1 MKACSL
7 AHLNVP
13 TIDIIKEM
21 GHEKKTNEDNYLEY
35 LSFAKAKQ
43 IYGDSLTVEV
53 SDRLKYELKII
64 KHRGAS
70 GYFLFLQ
77 DVVNTAQSKFGVWI
91 GPGRGSAAGCL
102 LCYCL
107 GITKI
112 DPLRHDLLFERFLNP
127 DGITFPDI
135 DIDTEIGGR
144 ERIMSW
150 LEQKY
155 GKECCAHIAKGKE
168 CLHLCGVVVANKP
181 IANLAPISTL
191 SVKVPSGS
199 QTTLNC
205 VQYDD
210 IESSGLIKYDFI
222 GLDTLTQM
230 KEICELIKIKGGKDI
245 DIEKIPID
253 DNRTMILF
261 QNGQTDDIFLF
272 SSNDMKKYLQ
282 EFKPTSFEDLVILN
296 CLYRP
301 GSMDDIAAVI
311 KHKKSENPIEYIIPC
326 IDSVLNKTYGIIV
339 YQEQIMMLSRLIANF
354 NKSESALLRMAI
366 GMFKK
371 EMLPALKNQFIR
383 GGTKNGYKKTA
394 LEKLWNEIESKG
406 RYVFNKS
413 HSVCYTW
420 LAYQMA
426 YLKANYSKE
435 FVQVMEKYHS

>member
-1 MKACSL
+1 MKTCQIT
-7 AHLNVP
+7 HLNVP
-13 TIDIIKEM
+13 IIDVIKEM
-21 GHEKKTNEDNYLEY
+21 GGERKQNEDYYLEN
-35 LSFAKAKQ
+35 LCFAKAKQ
-43 IYGDSLTVEV
+43 IYGDSLPEEV

-64 KHRGAS
+64 KHRCAS

-77 DVVNTAQSKFGVWI
+77 DVVNAAQSELGIWI

-102 LCYCL
+102 VCYCL

-112 DPLRHDLLFERFLNP
+112 NPLKYDLLFERFLNP

-155 GKECCAHIAKGKE
+155 GKECCAHIATGKD
-168 CLHLCGVVVANKP
+168 LHQCGFIVADKP
-181 IANLAPISTL
+181 ITNWASISTL
-191 SVKVPSGS
+191 DIEDSSGK
-199 QTTLNC
+199 QKRINC
-205 VQYDD
+205 VQYND
-210 IESSGLIKYDFI
+210 IKSLGLIKYDFI
-222 GLDTLTQM
+222 DLETLTQM
-230 KEICELIKIKGGKDI
+230 KEICGLVKMKKDK
-245 DIEKIPID
+245 DLDVEKIPIN
-253 DNRTMILF
+253 DNKTMDLF
-261 QNGQTDDIFLF
+261 QRGHTDDIFLF
-272 SSNDMKKYLQ
+272 SSNDMKKSLQ

-311 KHKKSENPIEYIIPC
+311 KQKNSTKPIEYIIPC
-326 IDSVLNKTYGIIV
+326 MDSVLHNTYGIIV

-371 EMLPALKNQFIR
+371 EMLPVLRNQFIK
-383 GGTKNGYKKTA
+383 GGMKNEYKKTA
-394 LEKLWNEIESKG
+394 LEKLWDEIESKG
-406 RYVFNKS
+406 KYAFNKS

-426 YLKANYSKE
+426 YLKAYFPKE

>member
-1 MKACSL
+1 M
-7 AHLNVP
+7 
-13 TIDIIKEM
+13 
-21 GHEKKTNEDNYLEY
+21 
-35 LSFAKAKQ
+35 
-43 IYGDSLTVEV
+43 
-53 SDRLKYELKII
+53 
-64 KHRGAS
+64 
-70 GYFLFLQ
+70 
-77 DVVNTAQSKFGVWI
+77 
-91 GPGRGSAAGCL
+91 
-102 LCYCL
+102 
-107 GITKI
+107 
-112 DPLRHDLLFERFLNP
+112 
-127 DGITFPDI
+127 
-135 DIDTEIGGR
+135 
-144 ERIMSW
+144 
-150 LEQKY
+150 
-155 GKECCAHIAKGKE
+155 
-168 CLHLCGVVVANKP
+168 
-181 IANLAPISTL
+181 
-191 SVKVPSGS
+191 
-199 QTTLNC
+199 NC
-205 VQYDD
+205 VQYKD
-210 IESSGLIKYDFI
+210 IESSSLIKYDFI

-245 DIEKIPID
+245 DIEKTPID
-253 DNRTMILF
+253 DNGTMKLF

-272 SSNDMKKYLQ
+272 SSNEMKRNLQ
-282 EFKPTSFEDLVILN
+282 DFHPTSLDDLVILN

>member
-21 GHEKKTNEDNYLEY
+21 GNEKKTNEDNYLEY
-35 LSFAKAKQ
+35 LSFTKAKQ

-102 LCYCL
+102 VCYCL
-107 GITKI
+107 GITKV
-112 DPLRHDLLFERFLNP
+112 DPLRYGLLFERFLNP
-127 DGITFPDI
+127 DGILFPDI
-135 DIDTEIGGR
+135 DIDTDNEGR
-144 ERIMSW
+144 ERIISW
-150 LEQKY
+150 LQQKY
-155 GKECCAHIAKGKE
+155 GKECCAHIATGKD
-168 CLHLCGVVVANKP
+168 LHQCGFVVADEP
-181 IANLAPISTL
+181 ISNLVSISTL
-191 SVKVPSGS
+191 AIEDLSGRRI
-199 QTTLNC
+199 TLNC
-205 VQYDD
+205 VQYKD
-210 IESSGLIKYDFI
+210 IESSSLIKYDFI

-253 DNRTMILF
+253 DNRTMKLF

-272 SSNDMKKYLQ
+272 SSNEMKRNLQ
-282 EFKPTSFEDLVILN
+282 DFHPTSLDDLVILN

-301 GSMDDIAAVI
+301 GSTDDIAAVI
-311 KHKKSENPIEYIIPC
+311 KQKYSTKPIEYIIPC
-326 IDSVLNKTYGIIV
+326 MKSILHNTYGNIV

-371 EMLPALKNQFIR
+371 EMLPVLRNQFIK
-383 GGTKNGYKKTA
+383 GGIKNGYKKSA

-406 RYVFNKS
+406 RYIFNKS

-426 YLKANYSKE
+426 YLKAYYPKE

>member
-21 GHEKKTNEDNYLEY
+21 GNEKKTNEDNYLEY

-53 SDRLKYELKII
+53 SDRMKYELKII

-77 DVVNTAQSKFGVWI
+77 DVVNTAQLKFGVWI
-91 GPGRGSAAGCL
+91 GPGRESAAGCL
-102 LCYCL
+102 VCYCL

-127 DGITFPDI
+127 DGITFSDI

-150 LEQKY
+150 LQQKY
-155 GKECCAHIAKGKE
+155 GKECCAHIATGKD
-168 CLHLCGVVVANKP
+168 LHQCGFIVADKP
-181 IANLAPISTL
+181 ITNWASISTL
-191 SVKVPSGS
+191 DIEDSSGK
-199 QTTLNC
+199 QKRINC
-205 VQYDD
+205 VQYND
-210 IESSGLIKYDFI
+210 IKSLGLIKYDFI
-222 GLDTLTQM
+222 DLETLTQM
-230 KEICELIKIKGGKDI
+230 KEICGLVKMKKDK
-245 DIEKIPID
+245 DLDVEKIPIN
-253 DNRTMILF
+253 DNKTMDLF
-261 QNGQTDDIFLF
+261 QRGHTDDIFLF
-272 SSNDMKKYLQ
+272 SSNDMKKSLQ

-311 KHKKSENPIEYIIPC
+311 KQKNSTKPIEYIIPC
-326 IDSVLNKTYGIIV
+326 MDSVLHNTYGIIV
-339 YQEQIMMLSRLIANF
+339 YQEQIMMLSHLIANF

-371 EMLPALKNQFIR
+371 EMLPVLRNQFIK
-383 GGTKNGYKKTA
+383 GGIKNGYKKSA

-406 RYVFNKS
+406 RYIFNNS

-426 YLKANYSKE
+426 YLKANYPKE

>member
-1 MKACSL
+1 MRACSL

-21 GHEKKTNEDNYLEY
+21 GNEKKNNEDNYLEY
-35 LSFAKAKQ
+35 LSFVKAKQ
-43 IYGDSLTVEV
+43 IYGDLLPKEV
-53 SDRLKYELKII
+53 LDRLKYELQII
-64 KHRGAS
+64 KHRGTS
-70 GYFLFLQ
+70 GYFLFIH
-77 DVVNTAQSKFGVWI
+77 DVVNTAQSELDVWI

-102 LCYCL
+102 VCYCL
-107 GITKI
+107 GITKV
-112 DPLRHDLLFERFLNP
+112 DPLRYGLLFERFLNP
-127 DGITFPDI
+127 DGILFPDI
-135 DIDTEIGGR
+135 DIDTDNEGR
-144 ERIMSW
+144 ELIISW
-150 LEQKY
+150 LQQKY
-155 GKECCAHIAKGKE
+155 GKECCAHIATGKD
-168 CLHLCGVVVANKP
+168 LHQCGFVVADEP
-181 IANLAPISTL
+181 ISNLVSISTL
-191 SVKVPSGS
+191 AIEDLSGRRI
-199 QTTLNC
+199 TLNC
-205 VQYDD
+205 VQYKD
-210 IESSGLIKYDFI
+210 IESSSLIKYDFI

-253 DNRTMILF
+253 DNRTMKLF

-272 SSNDMKKYLQ
+272 SSNEMKRNLQ
-282 EFKPTSFEDLVILN
+282 DFHPTSLDDLVILN

-311 KHKKSENPIEYIIPC
+311 KQKYSTKPIEYIIPC
-326 IDSVLNKTYGIIV
+326 MKSILHNTYGNIV

-371 EMLPALKNQFIR
+371 EKLPALRNQFIR
-383 GGTKNGYKKTA
+383 GGIKNGYKKTA
-394 LEKLWNEIESKG
+394 LEKLWNKIESKG
-406 RYVFNKS
+406 MYIFNKS

>member
-1 MKACSL
+1 MKTCQIT
-7 AHLNVP
+7 HLNVP
-13 TIDIIKEM
+13 IIDVVKEM
-21 GHEKKTNEDNYLEY
+21 GGERKKNEDYYLEN
-35 LSFAKAKQ
+35 LCFAKAKQ
-43 IYGDSLTVEV
+43 IYGDCLPEEV

-64 KHRGAS
+64 KHRCAS

-77 DVVNTAQSKFGVWI
+77 DVVHTAQSELGVWI
-91 GPGRGSAAGCL
+91 GPGRGTAASSL

-112 DPLRHDLLFERFLNP
+112 DPLRHNLLFERFLNP
-127 DGITFPDI
+127 DDITFPDI

-155 GKECCAHIAKGKE
+155 GKECCVHIASGTE
-168 CLHLCGVVVANKP
+168 VHHCGFVVADES

-191 SVKVPSGS
+191 DIEDSSGK
-199 QTTLNC
+199 QKRINC
-205 VQYDD
+205 VQYND
-210 IESSGLIKYDFI
+210 IKSLGLIKYDFI
-222 GLDTLTQM
+222 GLETLTQL
-230 KEICELIKIKGGKDI
+230 KEICGLVKMKISKDL
-245 DIEKIPID
+245 DVEKIPIN
-253 DNRTMILF
+253 DNKTMDLF
-261 QNGQTDDIFLF
+261 QRGHTDDIFLF

-311 KHKKSENPIEYIIPC
+311 KQKYSTKPIEYIIPC
-326 IDSVLNKTYGIIV
+326 MKSVLHNTYGIIV

-371 EMLPALKNQFIR
+371 EILPALRNQFIR
-383 GGTKNGYKKTA
+383 GGIKNGYKKTA

-406 RYVFNKS
+406 RYIFNKS

-426 YLKANYSKE
+426 YLKANYPKE

>member
-1 MKACSL
+1 MKTCQIT
-7 AHLNVP
+7 HLNVP
-13 TIDIIKEM
+13 IIDVIKEM
-21 GHEKKTNEDNYLEY
+21 GGERKKNEDYYLEN
-35 LSFAKAKQ
+35 LCFAKAKQ
-43 IYGDSLTVEV
+43 IYGDCLPKEV

-77 DVVNTAQSKFGVWI
+77 DVVNAVQSELGIWI

-102 LCYCL
+102 VCYCL

-112 DPLRHDLLFERFLNP
+112 DPLKFDLLFERFLNP
-127 DGITFPDI
+127 DGIMFPDI
-135 DIDTEIGGR
+135 DIDTENEGR

-210 IESSGLIKYDFI
+210 IESSSLIKYDFI

-253 DNRTMILF
+253 DNRTMKLF

-272 SSNDMKKYLQ
+272 SSNEMKRNLQ
-282 EFKPTSFEDLVILN
+282 DFHPTSLDDLVILN

-326 IDSVLNKTYGIIV
+326 MESVLNNTYGIIV

-383 GGTKNGYKKTA
+383 GGTKNGYKKTV

>member
-1 MKACSL
+1 MKTCQIT
-7 AHLNVP
+7 HLNVP
-13 TIDIIKEM
+13 IIDVIKEM
-21 GHEKKTNEDNYLEY
+21 GGERKKNEDYYLEN
-35 LSFAKAKQ
+35 LCFAKAKQ
-43 IYGDSLTVEV
+43 VYGDCLPKEV

-77 DVVNTAQSKFGVWI
+77 DVVNAVQSELGIWI

-102 LCYCL
+102 VCYCL

-127 DGITFPDI
+127 DDITFPDI

-150 LEQKY
+150 FQQKY

-181 IANLAPISTL
+181 IANLAPLSTL
-191 SVKVPSGS
+191 SVKGPSGS

-210 IESSGLIKYDFI
+210 IESSSLIKYDFI

-230 KEICELIKIKGGKDI
+230 KEICELIKIKGDKDI

-253 DNRTMILF
+253 DNRTMKLF

-272 SSNDMKKYLQ
+272 SSNEMKRNLQ
-282 EFKPTSFEDLVILN
+282 DFHPTSLDDLVILN

>member
-1 MKACSL
+1 M
-7 AHLNVP
+7 
-13 TIDIIKEM
+13 
-21 GHEKKTNEDNYLEY
+21 
-35 LSFAKAKQ
+35 
-43 IYGDSLTVEV
+43 
-53 SDRLKYELKII
+53 
-64 KHRGAS
+64 
-70 GYFLFLQ
+70 
-77 DVVNTAQSKFGVWI
+77 VNAAQSELGIWI

-102 LCYCL
+102 VCYCL

-112 DPLRHDLLFERFLNP
+112 DPLKYDLLFERFLNP
-127 DGITFPDI
+127 DVITFPDI

-199 QTTLNC
+199 RTTLNC

-210 IESSGLIKYDFI
+210 IESSGLIKFDFV
-222 GLDTLTQM
+222 DFETLTQM
-230 KEICELIKIKGGKDI
+230 KEICDLVKMKEGKDL
-245 DIEKIPID
+245 DIEKVPID
-253 DNRTMILF
+253 DNKTMDLF
-261 QNGQTDDIFLF
+261 KKGHTGDIFLF
-272 SSNDMKKYLQ
+272 RSNEMRRNLQ
-282 EFKPTSFEDLVILN
+282 DFQPTSFEDLVMLN

-311 KHKKSENPIEYIIPC
+311 KQKKSKNPIEYIIPC
-326 IDSVLNKTYGIIV
+326 MESVLNNTYGIIV
-339 YQEQIMMLSRLIANF
+339 YQEQIMMLSRLIADF
-354 NKSESALLRMAI
+354 NQSESALLRMAI

-371 EMLPALKNQFIR
+371 ELLPSLKNRFIR
-383 GGTKNGYKKTA
+383 GGMKNEYKKTA
-394 LEKLWNEIESKG
+394 LEKLWDEIESKG
-406 RYVFNKS
+406 RYIFNNS

-426 YLKANYSKE
+426 YLKANYPKE

>member
-21 GHEKKTNEDNYLEY
+21 GNEKKTNEDNYLEN
-35 LSFAKAKQ
+35 LCFAKAKQ
-43 IYGDSLTVEV
+43 IYGDSLPEEV

-64 KHRGAS
+64 KHRCAS

-77 DVVNTAQSKFGVWI
+77 DVVNAAQSELGIWI

-102 LCYCL
+102 VCYCL

-112 DPLRHDLLFERFLNP
+112 DPLKYDLLFERFLNP

-199 QTTLNC
+199 RTTLNC

-210 IESSGLIKYDFI
+210 IESSGLIKFDFV
-222 GLDTLTQM
+222 DFETLTQM
-230 KEICELIKIKGGKDI
+230 KEICDLVKMKEGKDL
-245 DIEKIPID
+245 DIEKVPID
-253 DNRTMILF
+253 DNKTMDLF
-261 QNGQTDDIFLF
+261 KKGHTGDIFLF
-272 SSNDMKKYLQ
+272 RSNEMRRNLQ
-282 EFKPTSFEDLVILN
+282 DFQPTSFEDLVMLN

-311 KHKKSENPIEYIIPC
+311 KQKKSKNPIEYIIPC
-326 IDSVLNKTYGIIV
+326 MESVLNNTYGIIV
-339 YQEQIMMLSRLIANF
+339 YQEQIMMLSRLIADF
-354 NKSESALLRMAI
+354 NQSESALLRMAI

-371 EMLPALKNQFIR
+371 ELLPSLKNRFIR
-383 GGTKNGYKKTA
+383 GGMKNEYKKTA
-394 LEKLWNEIESKG
+394 LEKLWDEIESKG
-406 RYVFNKS
+406 KYAFNKS

-426 YLKANYSKE
+426 YLKAYFPKE
-435 FVQVMEKYHS
+435 FAQVMEKYHS

>member
-21 GHEKKTNEDNYLEY
+21 GNEKKTNEDNYLEY

-43 IYGDSLTVEV
+43 IYGDNLTVEV

-102 LCYCL
+102 VCYCL

-135 DIDTEIGGR
+135 DIDTGIGGR

-150 LEQKY
+150 LQQKY
-155 GKECCAHIAKGKE
+155 GKECCAHIASGTDV
-168 CLHLCGVVVANKP
+168 HLCGFVVADES

-191 SVKVPSGS
+191 TIEDLSGRRI
-199 QTTLNC
+199 TLNC
-205 VQYDD
+205 VQYND

-222 GLDTLTQM
+222 GLETLTQL
-230 KEICELIKIKGGKDI
+230 KEICGLVKMKEDKDF
-245 DIEKIPID
+245 DVEKIPINN
-253 DNRTMILF
+253 NRTMIIF

-272 SSNDMKKYLQ
+272 SSNEMKRNLQ
-282 EFKPTSFEDLVILN
+282 DFNPTSFEDLVILN

-311 KHKKSENPIEYIIPC
+311 KQKKSKGPMEYIIPRMG
-326 IDSVLNKTYGIIV
+326 SVLNNTYGIIV

-383 GGTKNGYKKTA
+383 GGMKNGYKKTA

-406 RYVFNKS
+406 KYAFNKS

-426 YLKANYSKE
+426 YLKANYPEE
-435 FVQVMEKYHS
+435 FVQVMEKYH

>member
-21 GHEKKTNEDNYLEY
+21 GNEKKTNEDNYLEY

-53 SDRLKYELKII
+53 SDRLKYELQII
-64 KHRGAS
+64 IDRGAS

-77 DVVNTAQSKFGVWI
+77 DVVNTAQSELGIWI
-91 GPGRGSAAGCL
+91 GPGRGTAAGCL
-102 LCYCL
+102 VCYCL

-112 DPLRHDLLFERFLNP
+112 DPLKYGLLFERFLNP
-127 DGITFPDI
+127 DGIMFPDI
-135 DIDTEIGGR
+135 DIDTENEGR

-210 IESSGLIKYDFI
+210 IESSGLIKFDFV
-222 GLDTLTQM
+222 DFETLTQM
-230 KEICELIKIKGGKDI
+230 KEICDLVKMKEGKDL
-245 DIEKIPID
+245 DIEKVPID
-253 DNRTMILF
+253 DNKTMDLF
-261 QNGQTDDIFLF
+261 KRGHTDDIFLF
-272 SSNDMKKYLQ
+272 RSNEMKRNLQ
-282 EFKPTSFEDLVILN
+282 DFQPTSFEDLVMLN

-311 KHKKSENPIEYIIPC
+311 KQKKSKNPIEYIISCMEP
-326 IDSVLNKTYGIIV
+326 VLNNTYGIIV
-339 YQEQIMMLSRLIANF
+339 YQEQIMMLSRLIAGF
-354 NKSESALLRMAI
+354 SRSESALLRMAI
-366 GMFKK
+366 GMLKK
-371 EMLPALKNQFIR
+371 EILPTLRNQFIR
-383 GGTKNGYKKTA
+383 GGIKNGYGKTA
-394 LEKLWNEIESKG
+394 LKKLWNEIESKG

-426 YLKANYSKE
+426 YLKANYPNE

>member
-1 MKACSL
+1 MKTCQIT
-7 AHLNVP
+7 HLNVP
-13 TIDIIKEM
+13 IIDVIKEM
-21 GHEKKTNEDNYLEY
+21 GGERKKNEDYYLEN
-35 LSFAKAKQ
+35 LCFTKAKQ
-43 IYGDSLTVEV
+43 IYGDSFTEEV

-91 GPGRGSAAGCL
+91 GPGRGAAASCMV
-102 LCYCL
+102 CYCL

-112 DPLRHDLLFERFLNP
+112 DPLRHNLLFERFLNP

-135 DIDTEIGGR
+135 DIDTEIGGK
-144 ERIMSW
+144 ERIILW
-150 LEQKY
+150 LQKKY
-155 GKECCAHIAKGKE
+155 GKECCAHIATGKD
-168 CLHLCGVVVANKP
+168 LHQCGFVVADKP
-181 IANLAPISTL
+181 ITNWASISTL
-191 SVKVPSGS
+191 DIEDSSGK
-199 QTTLNC
+199 QKRINC
-205 VQYDD
+205 VQYND
-210 IESSGLIKYDFI
+210 IKSLGLIKYDFI
-222 GLDTLTQM
+222 DLETLTQL
-230 KEICELIKIKGGKDI
+230 KEICGLVKMKKDK
-245 DIEKIPID
+245 DLDVEKIPIN
-253 DNRTMILF
+253 DNKTMDLF
-261 QNGQTDDIFLF
+261 QRGHTDDIFLF

-311 KHKKSENPIEYIIPC
+311 KQKYSTKPIEYIIPC
-326 IDSVLNKTYGIIV
+326 MKSVLHNTYGIIV
-339 YQEQIMMLSRLIANF
+339 YQEQIMMLSRLIADF

-371 EMLPALKNQFIR
+371 EMLPVLRNKFIK
-383 GGTKNGYKKTA
+383 GGIKNGYKKSA

-406 RYVFNKS
+406 RYIFNKS

-426 YLKANYSKE
+426 YLKANYPKE
-435 FVQVMEKYHS
+435 FV

>member
-1 MKACSL
+1 MKTCQIT
-7 AHLNVP
+7 HLNVP
-13 TIDIIKEM
+13 IIDVIKEM
-21 GHEKKTNEDNYLEY
+21 GGERKKNEDYYLEN
-35 LSFAKAKQ
+35 LCFAKAKQ
-43 IYGDSLTVEV
+43 IYGDSLPEEV

-64 KHRGAS
+64 KHRCAS

-77 DVVNTAQSKFGVWI
+77 DVINAAQSELGIWI

-102 LCYCL
+102 VCYCL

-112 DPLRHDLLFERFLNP
+112 DPLKYDLLFERFLNP

-155 GKECCAHIAKGKE
+155 GKECCAHIATGKD
-168 CLHLCGVVVANKP
+168 LHQCGFIVADKP
-181 IANLAPISTL
+181 ITNWASISTL
-191 SVKVPSGS
+191 DIEDSSGK
-199 QTTLNC
+199 QKRIIC
-205 VQYDD
+205 VQYND
-210 IESSGLIKYDFI
+210 IKSLGLIKYDFI
-222 GLDTLTQM
+222 DLETLTQM
-230 KEICELIKIKGGKDI
+230 KEICGLVKMKKDK
-245 DIEKIPID
+245 DLDVEKIPIN
-253 DNRTMILF
+253 DNKTMDLF
-261 QNGQTDDIFLF
+261 QRGHTDDIFLF
-272 SSNDMKKYLQ
+272 SSNDMKKSLQ

-311 KHKKSENPIEYIIPC
+311 KQKNSTKPIEYIIPC
-326 IDSVLNKTYGIIV
+326 MDSVLHNTYGIIV

-371 EMLPALKNQFIR
+371 EMLPVLRNQFIKS
-383 GGTKNGYKKTA
+383 GMKNEYKNTA
-394 LEKLWNEIESKG
+394 LEKLWDEIERKG
-406 RYVFNKS
+406 KYAFNKS

-420 LAYQMA
+420 LSYQMA
-426 YLKANYSKE
+426 YLKAYFPKE

>member
-1 MKACSL
+1 MKTCQIT
-7 AHLNVP
+7 HLNVP
-13 TIDIIKEM
+13 IIDVIKEM
-21 GHEKKTNEDNYLEY
+21 GGERKKNEDYYLEN
-35 LSFAKAKQ
+35 LCFAKAKQ
-43 IYGDSLTVEV
+43 IYGDCLPKEV

-64 KHRGAS
+64 THRGAS

-77 DVVNTAQSKFGVWI
+77 DVVNAVQSELGIWI

-102 LCYCL
+102 VCYCL

-112 DPLRHDLLFERFLNP
+112 DPLKYGLLFERFLNP
-127 DGITFPDI
+127 DGIMFPDI
-135 DIDTEIGGR
+135 DIDTEIRGR

-210 IESSGLIKYDFI
+210 IESSSLIKYDFI

-253 DNRTMILF
+253 DNRTMKLF

-272 SSNDMKKYLQ
+272 SSNEMKRNLQ
-282 EFKPTSFEDLVILN
+282 DFHPTSLDDLVILN

-311 KHKKSENPIEYIIPC
+311 KQKKSENPIEYIIPC
-326 IDSVLNKTYGIIV
+326 MESVLNNTYGIIV

-371 EMLPALKNQFIR
+371 EKLPALRNQFIR
-383 GGTKNGYKKTA
+383 GGIKNGYKKTA
-394 LEKLWNEIESKG
+394 LEKLWNKIESKG
-406 RYVFNKS
+406 MYIFNKS

>member
-1 MKACSL
+1 MKTCSL

-21 GHEKKTNEDNYLEY
+21 GNEKKTNEDNYLEN
-35 LSFAKAKQ
+35 LCFTKAKQ
-43 IYGDSLTVEV
+43 IYGDCLPKEV
-53 SDRLKYELKII
+53 SDRLKYELQII
-64 KHRGAS
+64 MDRGAS

-77 DVVNTAQSKFGVWI
+77 DVVNTAQSELGIWI
-91 GPGRGSAAGCL
+91 GPGRGTAAGCL
-102 LCYCL
+102 VCYCL

-112 DPLRHDLLFERFLNP
+112 DPLKYALLFERFLNP
-127 DGITFPDI
+127 DGIVFPDI
-135 DIDTEIGGR
+135 DIDTEDNGR
-144 ERIMSW
+144 ERIISW
-150 LEQKY
+150 LQQKY
-155 GKECCAHIAKGKE
+155 GTECCAHILTGNG
-168 CLHLCGVVVANKP
+168 LHQCGFVVADEP
-181 IANLAPISTL
+181 ISNLVSISTL
-191 SVKVPSGS
+191 AIEDLSGRRI
-199 QTTLNC
+199 TLNC
-205 VQYDD
+205 VQYKD
-210 IESSGLIKYDFI
+210 IESSSLIKYDFI

-253 DNRTMILF
+253 DNRTMKLF

-272 SSNDMKKYLQ
+272 SSNEMKRNLQ
-282 EFKPTSFEDLVILN
+282 DFHPTSLDDLVILN

-311 KHKKSENPIEYIIPC
+311 KQKYSTKPIEYIIPC
-326 IDSVLNKTYGIIV
+326 MKSILHNTYGNIV

-366 GMFKK
+366 GMLKK
-371 EMLPALKNQFIR
+371 EMLPVLRNQFIK
-383 GGTKNGYKKTA
+383 GGIKNGYKKSA

>member
-1 MKACSL
+1 MKTCQIT
-7 AHLNVP
+7 HLNVP
-13 TIDIIKEM
+13 IIDVIKEM
-21 GHEKKTNEDNYLEY
+21 GGERKKNEDYYLEN
-35 LSFAKAKQ
+35 LCFAKAKQ
-43 IYGDSLTVEV
+43 IYGDSLPKEI

-77 DVVNTAQSKFGVWI
+77 DVVNTVQSELGIWI

-102 LCYCL
+102 ICYCL

-112 DPLRHDLLFERFLNP
+112 DPLRHGLLFERFLNP
-127 DGITFPDI
+127 DDITFPDI

-155 GKECCAHIAKGKE
+155 GKECCVHIASGTE
-168 CLHLCGVVVANKP
+168 VHHCGFVVADES

-191 SVKVPSGS
+191 AIEDLSGRRI
-199 QTTLNC
+199 TLNC
-205 VQYDD
+205 VQYKD
-210 IESSGLIKYDFI
+210 IESSSLIKYDFI

-272 SSNDMKKYLQ
+272 SLNEMKRNLQ
-282 EFKPTSFEDLVILN
+282 DFHPRSFDDLVILN

-311 KHKKSENPIEYIIPC
+311 KQKKSKNSIEYIIPC
-326 IDSVLNKTYGIIV
+326 MESVLNNTYGIIV
-339 YQEQIMMLSRLIANF
+339 YQEQIMMLSRLIADF
-354 NKSESALLRMAI
+354 NQSESALLRMAI

-371 EMLPALKNQFIR
+371 ELLPSLKNRFIR
-383 GGTKNGYKKTA
+383 GGMKNEYKKTA
-394 LEKLWNEIESKG
+394 LEKLWDEIESKG
-406 RYVFNKS
+406 KYAFNKS

-426 YLKANYSKE
+426 YLKAYFPKE
-435 FVQVMEKYHS
+435 FAQVMEKYHS

>member
-21 GHEKKTNEDNYLEY
+21 GNEKKTNEDNYLEY
-35 LSFAKAKQ
+35 LSFVKARQ
-43 IYGDSLTVEV
+43 IYGDLLPKEV
-53 SDRLKYELKII
+53 LDRLKYELQII

-77 DVVNTAQSKFGVWI
+77 NVVNTAQSELDVWV

-107 GITKI
+107 GIAKI
-112 DPLRHDLLFERFLNP
+112 DPLRYDLLFERFLNP
-127 DGITFPDI
+127 DGILFPDI
-135 DIDTEIGGR
+135 DIDTDNEGK
-144 ERIMSW
+144 ECIMSW
-150 LEQKY
+150 LQQQY
-155 GKECCAHIAKGKE
+155 GKECCAHIAKGKD
-168 CLHLCGVVVANKP
+168 LHQCGIVVANKP

-191 SVKVPSGS
+191 VVKVSSGRRI
-199 QTTLNC
+199 TLNC

-210 IESSGLIKYDFI
+210 IESSGLIKYDI
-222 GLDTLTQM
+222 VGLETLTQLKDICGLIKM
-230 KEICELIKIKGGKDI
+230 KEDKDL
-245 DIEKIPID
+245 DVEQIPID
-253 DNRTMILF
+253 DNRTMIIF

-272 SSNDMKKYLQ
+272 SSNEMKRNLQ
-282 EFKPTSFEDLVILN
+282 DFHPTSFEDLVILN

-311 KHKKSENPIEYIIPC
+311 KQKKSKGPMEYIIPRMG
-326 IDSVLNKTYGIIV
+326 SVLNNTYGIIV

-383 GGTKNGYKKTA
+383 GGMKNGYKKTA

-406 RYVFNKS
+406 KYAFNKS

-426 YLKANYSKE
+426 YLKANYPEE
-435 FVQVMEKYHS
+435 FIQVMEKYH

>member
-1 MKACSL
+1 MKACQIT
-7 AHLNVP
+7 HLNVP
-13 TIDIIKEM
+13 IIDVIKEM
-21 GHEKKTNEDNYLEY
+21 GGERKQNEDYYLEN
-35 LSFAKAKQ
+35 LCFAKAKQ
-43 IYGDSLTVEV
+43 IYGDSLPEEV

-64 KHRGAS
+64 KHRCAS

-77 DVVNTAQSKFGVWI
+77 DVVNAAQSELGIWI

-102 LCYCL
+102 VCYCL

-127 DGITFPDI
+127 DGITFSDI

-150 LEQKY
+150 LQQKY
-155 GKECCAHIAKGKE
+155 GKECCAHIATGKD
-168 CLHLCGVVVANKP
+168 LHQCGFIVADKP
-181 IANLAPISTL
+181 ITNWASISTL
-191 SVKVPSGS
+191 DIEDSSGK
-199 QTTLNC
+199 QKRINC
-205 VQYDD
+205 VQYND
-210 IESSGLIKYDFI
+210 IKSLGLIKYDFI
-222 GLDTLTQM
+222 DLETLTQM
-230 KEICELIKIKGGKDI
+230 KEICGLVKMKKDK
-245 DIEKIPID
+245 DLDVEKIPIN
-253 DNRTMILF
+253 DNKTMDLF
-261 QNGQTDDIFLF
+261 QRGHTDDIFLF
-272 SSNDMKKYLQ
+272 SSNDMKKSLQ

-311 KHKKSENPIEYIIPC
+311 KQKNSTKPIEYIIPC
-326 IDSVLNKTYGIIV
+326 MDSVLHNTYGIIV

-371 EMLPALKNQFIR
+371 EMLPVLRNQFIK
-383 GGTKNGYKKTA
+383 GGIKNGYKKSA

-406 RYVFNKS
+406 RYIFNNS

-426 YLKANYSKE
+426 YLKANYPKE

>member
-1 MKACSL
+1 MKARQI
-7 AHLNVP
+7 AHMNVP
-13 TIDIIKEM
+13 TIDIIKGM
-21 GHEKKTNEDNYLEY
+21 GDEKKRNEDNYLEC
-35 LSFAKAKQ
+35 LSFTKAKQ
-43 IYGDSLTVEV
+43 IYGGLLPEEV
-53 SDRLKYELKII
+53 SDRLKYELQII
-64 KHRGAS
+64 MDRGAS

-77 DVVNTAQSKFGVWI
+77 DVVNTAQLELGIWI
-91 GPGRGSAAGCL
+91 GPGRGTAAGCL
-102 LCYCL
+102 VCYCL

-112 DPLRHDLLFERFLNP
+112 DPLKYGLLFEQFLNP
-127 DGITFPDI
+127 DGIVFPDI
-135 DIDTEIGGR
+135 DIDTEDNGR
-144 ERIMSW
+144 ERIISW
-150 LEQKY
+150 LQQKY
-155 GKECCAHIAKGKE
+155 GKECCAHILTGNG
-168 CLHLCGVVVANKP
+168 LHQCGFVVADKP
-181 IANLAPISTL
+181 ITNLAPISTRVVEVF
-191 SVKVPSGS
+191 SERRI
-199 QTTLNC
+199 TLNC
-205 VQYDD
+205 VQYKD
-210 IESSGLIKYDFI
+210 IQSSGLIKYDFI

-282 EFKPTSFEDLVILN
+282 EFKPTSFENLVILN

-371 EMLPALKNQFIR
+371 EILPALRNQFIR
-383 GGTKNGYKKTA
+383 GGIKNGYKKIT